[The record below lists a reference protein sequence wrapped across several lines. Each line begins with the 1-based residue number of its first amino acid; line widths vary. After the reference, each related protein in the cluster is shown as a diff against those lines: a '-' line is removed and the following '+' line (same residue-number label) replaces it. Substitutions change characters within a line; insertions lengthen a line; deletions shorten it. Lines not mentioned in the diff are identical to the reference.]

1 MVFKDRTSEF
11 GNLAE
16 TLRRKQE
23 QNGTISHKGK
33 KQHSQKSQF
42 SYAAAEISKGVFE
55 TSEKLI
61 KLTNMA
67 KNTKLFMDSSAQ
79 IEELTFIIKQD
90 IQKLNKDLSSLDQYV
105 KSSRQPNK
113 QTGDHSE
120 TIVGFLNL
128 KLSNATKDFKDIL
141 EVRTESLKQ
150 QQEKKDSFSGY
161 SNTFSSPPGSSHE
174 HPSGNNSNVSSSSS
188 KSDIRHRNTT
198 NRDDSAL
205 YKYEMEDDDNS
216 NEHSILMPQELMM
229 HTTDYSSSRLRAAE
243 NISSTINQLE
253 GIFTQLAN
261 LVSMQG
267 EVIERIDSNMDD
279 SLANISRGHDS
290 LIQTLLNVSSNR
302 SLILKIF
309 LVLIVFIVIFVVFFA

>member
-174 HPSGNNSNVSSSSS
+174 HPSGNNN
-188 KSDIRHRNTT
+188 
-198 NRDDSAL
+198 SAL

>member
-1 MVFKDRTSEF
+1 MVYKDRTSEF

-16 TLRRKQE
+16 TLRHKQE
-23 QNGTISHKGK
+23 QNGSTAHKGK
-33 KQHSQKSQF
+33 KQPSQKSQF
-42 SYAAAEISKGVFE
+42 SYAAAEISRGVYE

-67 KNTKLFMDSSAQ
+67 KNTRLFMDSSAQ

-128 KLSNATKDFKDIL
+128 KLTNATKDFKDIL

-161 SNTFSSPPGSSHE
+161 SNTFSSPPGSSLE
-174 HPSGNNSNVSSSSS
+174 HPSGNSNVSSS

-243 NISSTINQLE
+243 NISSTIHQLE

-267 EVIERIDSNMDD
+267 EVIERIDANMDD
-279 SLANISRGHDS
+279 SLGNISRGHDS
-290 LIQTLLNVSSNR
+290 LIQTLINVSSNR
-302 SLILKIF
+302 GLILKIF
-309 LVLIVFIVIFVVFFA
+309 LVLIIFIVIFVVFFA

>member
-1 MVFKDRTSEF
+1 MVYKDRTSEF

-23 QNGTISHKGK
+23 QNGQLSNRNAK
-33 KQHSQKSQF
+33 KTSQKSQF
-42 SYAAAEISKGVFE
+42 SYAAAEISKGVYE
-55 TSEKLI
+55 TTEKLL

-90 IQKLNKDLSSLDQYV
+90 IQKLNNDLSALDQYV
-105 KSSRQPNK
+105 KTSRQPNK

-128 KLSNATKDFKDIL
+128 KLKNATKDFKDIL

-150 QQEKKDSFSGY
+150 QQEKKDSFAGYTNNLAVSPY
-161 SNTFSSPPGSSHE
+161 SNSNN
-174 HPSGNNSNVSSSSS
+174 NNSNSNDSP
-188 KSDIRHRNTT
+188 KGEMLRHRNT
-198 NRDDSAL
+198 SSQ
-205 YKYEMEDDDNS
+205 DDDT

-243 NISSTINQLE
+243 NISSTIHQLE

-267 EVIERIDSNMDD
+267 EVIERIDSNIDD
-279 SLANISRGHDS
+279 SLMNISRGHDS
-290 LIQTLLNVSSNR
+290 LVQTLLNISSNR
-302 SLILKIF
+302 SLIIKIF
-309 LVLIVFIVIFVVFFA
+309 LVLIIFVVIFVVFFA